1 MSNGSDASQA
11 PQEEFTVYFAAR
23 FHSARRRAYLL
34 CGDWHRAD
42 GWCQSTQRRSTCGN
56 ARANHLP
63 GANESRL
70 MRQAVRARRA
80 RSSSPRLLPT
90 V

>member
-1 MSNGSDASQA
+1 MASGF
-11 PQEEFTVYFAAR
+11 EELVLARGEALLRFALML
-23 FHSARRRAYLL
+23 S
-34 CGDWHRAD
+34 GDRHAAD

-56 ARANHLP
+56 APANHLP